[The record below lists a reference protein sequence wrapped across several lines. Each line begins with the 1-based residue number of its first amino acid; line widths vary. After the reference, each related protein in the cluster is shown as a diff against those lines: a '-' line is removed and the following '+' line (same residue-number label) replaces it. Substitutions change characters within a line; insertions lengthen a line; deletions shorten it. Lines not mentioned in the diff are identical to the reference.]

1 MCARRCGCL
10 KILAFIGAALLV
22 LIAGW
27 TAWRPVRPVILTV
40 QAIAPDSREVVIEGH
55 GFGASG
61 QVVFSGKG
69 ERVQLTYSGGPKI
82 TVALPVQLYG
92 AATVQVFPHWLGH
105 LYGSNCWPLRF
116 KSADLPSQPNG
127 YEVPVEADAPWP
139 EFRRDRRNTG
149 STPLP
154 AAYAGDAPWTFHT
167 EKGIFSTPVISGD
180 GTVYVGSADHY
191 FYALNPDGTLK
202 WKFKTGGIID
212 SAAALHQPEPGSSRG
227 PVTFISGDGIM
238 YHLRTDGGP
247 ADPQQ
252 RVLWTFD
259 ASHEP
264 GAGYLNWWEG
274 NVAVGYDGTI
284 FAGNTNW
291 NYYAIHPDG
300 TVKWKYA
307 TGSNNWSMAA
317 YGDDGVIYLGSLDT
331 QVRAILPNGTK
342 NWSKRTLGMI
352 AASAA
357 IGADGTVYV
366 GSFDSY
372 FYALDPQTG
381 KTKWSFKTGNHI
393 YSSAALTPDAVY
405 FGSTDGVL
413 YALDTS
419 GKLKWSYETGD
430 PIRSSPA
437 VGRAPEGEQGGIV
450 YFGNGKGVLYA
461 LNTRDGSRRW
471 SYDTTPEPAEL
482 RDRNDLN
489 GSPALGKTGVYI
501 GGEHGNVCYVPYDY
515 PLHHPD
521 PRACVRPEQDAPPD
535 GVHLD
540 FVTPGGSTLA
550 EAPATIGASAV
561 LTFRLTVRQQNKT
574 GDARMQRSTTKVE
587 VTPAFPYTLETSADG
602 HFLHLRPLDLLT
614 PGTAYTVAL
623 SGDYRTG
630 GMHLGNLTF
639 GGSKAG
645 VFSRTFTFRTAGSGT
660 AAPPFTVGPTKVAAL
675 ELTRLAVPIP
685 AMMPSLNQIGFDYFD
700 CILST
705 VAVADTDSSGNRKVV
720 CWMTGA
726 ERGDDGVL
734 RAAPKPDLMFPLNGV
749 FRGDQ
754 FILRNEGFN
763 LTVQGVRI
771 PFKLLEFRGQLNP
784 DHSLA
789 TGACTYGEA
798 DALSVPSFGPL
809 LVLAGLANDVYR
821 KLVVFGTY
829 VTRAYDERGMAN
841 LSPEGVAA
849 GDFAYVAPSRFKQ
862 GSVTAHV
869 RVAPGVEYPAA
880 KHRPALL
887 LLDRERVEA
896 VLMGYLE
903 NTSVA
908 ADGKGNL
915 ESVNLTIPRGTQLPG
930 QCAAV
935 LILDGFPAAAHPLE

>member
-1 MCARRCGCL
+1 MFGRRFRFWRF
-10 KILAFIGAALLV
+10 LAFVGAILFV

-27 TAWRPVRPVILTV
+27 TAWRAVRP
-40 QAIAPDSREVVIEGH
+40 AIASVHAILPDSRDVVIDGH

-61 QVVFSGKG
+61 RIVFAGKD
-69 ERVQLTYSGGPKI
+69 EHVTAVYSGSRPIKA
-82 TVALPVQLYG
+82 ALPSQFHSDV
-92 AATVQVFPHWLGH
+92 TVQVFPNWLGR
-105 LYGSNCWPLRF
+105 LCGSNRWPLVF
-116 KSADLPSQPNG
+116 KTSDLPSQPNG
-127 YEVPVEADAPWP
+127 YEVPVEAESPWP

-154 AAYAGDAPWTFHT
+154 AAYSGDTPWEFHT
-167 EKGIFSTPVISGD
+167 DKGIFSTPVIGSD
-180 GTVYVGSADHY
+180 GTIYVGSADHC
-191 FYALNPDGTLK
+191 FYALHPDGTLK

-212 SAAALHQPEPGSSRG
+212 SAAALHRPDPGSTYGS
-227 PVTFISGDGIM
+227 VTFISGDGIM
-238 YHLRTDGGP
+238 YHLRTDDGP
-247 ADPQQ
+247 TEPQQ
-252 RVLWTFD
+252 RILWTFD
-259 ASHEP
+259 ASREP
-264 GAGYLNWWEG
+264 GAGYINWWEG
-274 NVAVGYDGTI
+274 NVAIGYDGTI

-291 NYYAIHPDG
+291 NYYAINPDG
-300 TVKWKYA
+300 SVKWKYA

-331 QVRAILPNGTK
+331 QVRAILPNGAK

-352 AASAA
+352 AASVA
-357 IGADGTVYV
+357 IGSDGTVYV

-372 FYALDPQTG
+372 FYALEPQTG
-381 KTKWSFKTGNHI
+381 KTKWTFKTGNHI
-393 YSSAALTPDAVY
+393 YSSAALGSDGIY

-413 YALDTS
+413 YALDAS
-419 GKLKWSYETGD
+419 GRLQWSYETGD
-430 PIRSSPA
+430 PIRSSPV
-437 VGRAPEGEQGGIV
+437 VGRAPEGEQGEIV

-461 LNTRDGSRRW
+461 INTRDGTRRW
-471 SYDTTPEPAEL
+471 SYDTTPESVEL

-489 GSPALGKTGVYI
+489 GSPALGKTGIYI

-515 PLHHPD
+515 PLHHSD
-521 PRACVRPEQDAPPD
+521 VHARINPEQDAPPD

-561 LTFRLTVRQQNKT
+561 LTFRLTVREQSKT
-574 GDARMQRSTTKVE
+574 VDARMRRKTAKVE
-587 VTPAFPYTLETSADG
+587 ATPAFPYTLETSSDG

-614 PGTAYTVAL
+614 PGATYTIAL

-645 VFSRTFTFRTAGSGT
+645 VFSKTFSFRTAESG
-660 AAPPFTVGPTKVAAL
+660 AVAPPWTVGQAKVAAL

-700 CILST
+700 CILSAI
-705 VAVADTDSSGNRKVV
+705 AVSDPASSGNSKVV

-726 ERGDDGVL
+726 ERGEDGVL

-749 FRGDQ
+749 FRADQ

-771 PFKLLEFRGQLNP
+771 PFKVLEFRGQLNP

-789 TGACTYGEA
+789 PDACTYGEA
-798 DALSVPSFGPL
+798 DALSVPDFGPL

-841 LSPEGVAA
+841 LSPQGVTAENFDYA
-849 GDFAYVAPSRFKQ
+849 PPSRFKS
-862 GSVTAHV
+862 GSVTAYV
-869 RVAPGVEYPAA
+869 RVAPGVEYLATN
-880 KHRPALL
+880 HRPAIL
-887 LLDRERVEA
+887 LLDREHVEA
-896 VLMGYLE
+896 VLMDYLE
-903 NTSVA
+903 NTRTVA
-908 ADGKGNL
+908 NEKGNL
-915 ESVNLTIPRGTQLPG
+915 ESVSLTIPKGTHVPEP
-930 QCAAV
+930 CAAI
-935 LILDGFPAAAHPLE
+935 LILDAFPIAIHILS